1 MRISELSARS
11 GVPVATIKYYLR
23 EGLLPA
29 GERTSAT
36 QARYGESH
44 VERLRLVRALVD
56 VAGLT
61 IQRVRQIL
69 AVVDAPP
76 SSMSELLHLTVDP
89 EESHDTPLASA
100 LIDRLG
106 WEIPAGLGALTD
118 LERGLEGIAAS
129 GVEFSQAHIEQV
141 AGAVDRVS
149 EIEIDS
155 VPSESGA
162 AAVAYAVLG
171 TELVAPIILALRR
184 VAHARHAYA
193 RFDGAPPDASAV

>member
-155 VPSESGA
+155 VPAESGA

>member
-155 VPSESGA
+155 VPAESGA

-184 VAHARHAYA
+184 VAHSRHAYA

>member
-89 EESHDTPLASA
+89 GESHDTPLASA

-155 VPSESGA
+155 VPAESGA

>member
-36 QARYGESH
+36 QARYDESH
-44 VERLRLVRALVD
+44 IERLRLVRALVD

-76 SSMSELLHLTVDP
+76 MSMSELLHLTVDP

-100 LIDRLG
+100 LVDRLG

-129 GVEFSQAHIEQV
+129 GIDFSPAHIEQV

-155 VPSESGA
+155 VPTESGA

-193 RFDGAPPDASAV
+193 RFGDVPPDASAP

>member
-1 MRISELSARS
+1 DPCSQERFVRISELSSRS

-36 QARYGESH
+36 QARYGEAH

-69 AVVDAPP
+69 SVVDAPP
-76 SSMSELLHLTVDP
+76 SSMSELLHLAVDP
-89 EESHDTPLASA
+89 GESHDTPLADA
-100 LIDRLG
+100 LVGRLG
-106 WEIPAGLGALTD
+106 WTIPDGLGALAD

-129 GVEFSQAHIEQV
+129 GIDFKPEHIERV
-141 AGAVDRVS
+141 AAAVDRVS

-155 VPSESGA
+155 VPAESA
-162 AAVAYAVLG
+162 QAAVAYSVLG
-171 TELVAPIILALRR
+171 TELVAP
-184 VAHARHAYA
+184 
-193 RFDGAPPDASAV
+193 